1 MDKICVECNERVILK
16 PWTRFVWNAMGLMI
30 LSSNSNQILRW
41 SSKLVE
47 MVSLLVKFIHNF
59 MPWFWPLVSRSL
71 VGTCRFKILPL
82 PNDVGPQNLT
92 VGCWELNLNLSH
104 PVQLSRAS
112 HYYILRVH
120 KTRDQ
125 RWVMLWCIVTYV
137 SFMLTGDFSCSDTF
151 LDQGLFLITF
161 FLIGHNIYMSGPWQ
175 RL

>member
-1 MDKICVECNERVILK
+1 M
-16 PWTRFVWNAMGLMI
+16 NAWFLNHGQDLCGMQWALWFLVLTPIKFYGGALI
-30 LSSNSNQILRW
+30 
-41 SSKLVE
+41 KLVE

-59 MPWFWPLVSRSL
+59 MPWFWPLVSRSS

-125 RWVMLWCIVTYV
+125 RWVMLWCIVAYV
-137 SFMLTGDFSCSDTF
+137 SFMLIGDFSCSDTF
-151 LDQGLFLITF
+151 LDQELFLIIF